1 MVATFPA
8 ARPARP
14 NFSCGPCAKHPGW
27 QLQNLQDAPFGRSHR
42 AKPSRAKLKRVID
55 LTREVLRVPPDY
67 RIGIV
72 PGSDT
77 GAVEAA
83 LWSLLGQRG
92 VDVFAWE
99 SFGKGWVNDI
109 VEHLKLKNARAFVA
123 DYGEIADLALADFG
137 NDVVFAWNGTTSGV
151 RVPNADWIAADRN
164 GLTICD
170 ATSAAFAQKLDWG
183 KLDVTTFS
191 WQKAL
196 GGEAAHGMLILSPRA
211 VERLE
216 TYTPPWP
223 LPKLLRLTHGGKLI
237 EAIFEGETINTP
249 SLMCVEDY
257 IDALNWGKSLGG
269 LDALIARADA
279 NSKALGDWVARTPWV
294 DFLAADPR
302 IRSNTSVCLK
312 VVDPAIAAL
321 PPSGQAAFA
330 KALEDLLDKEKVA
343 YDIGA
348 YRGAP
353 PGLRIWCG
361 ATIET
366 SDIEALTPWL
376 DFAFAKTKGDLAK
389 AA

>member
-1 MVATFPA
+1 M
-8 ARPARP
+8 
-14 NFSCGPCAKHPGW
+14 
-27 QLQNLQDAPFGRSHR
+27 
-42 AKPSRAKLKRVID
+42 
-55 LTREVLRVPPDY
+55 TREVLRVPRDY

-92 VDVFAWE
+92 VDVFTWE

-123 DYGEIADLALADFG
+123 DYGEIADLARADFEH
-137 NDVVFAWNGTTSGV
+137 DIVFAWNGTTSGV
-151 RVPNADWIAADRN
+151 RVPNADWIAAGRK

-196 GGEAAHGMLILSPRA
+196 GGEAAHGMLIVSPRA

-223 LPKLLRLTHGGKLI
+223 LPKLFRLTHGGKLI
-237 EAIFEGETINTP
+237 EALFEGETINTP

-269 LDALIARADA
+269 LNALIARANA
-279 NSKALGDWVARTPWV
+279 NSEALGDWVARTPWV

-312 VVDPAIAAL
+312 IVDPVVAKL
-321 PPSGQAAFA
+321 PQAGQAAFA
-330 KALEDLLDKEKVA
+330 KALENLLEKENVA
-343 YDIGA
+343 FDIGS
-348 YRGAP
+348 YRDAP

-376 DFAFAKTKGDLAK
+376 DFAFAKTKGDLAE

>member
-1 MVATFPA
+1 MAATFPA
-8 ARPARP
+8 VRPAQP

-27 QLQNLQDAPFGRSHR
+27 HLQNLQDAALGRSHR
-42 AKPSRAKLKRVID
+42 AKASKAKLKRVID
-55 LTREVLRVPPDY
+55 LTREVLRVPRDY

-77 GAVEAA
+77 GAVETA

-99 SFGKGWVNDI
+99 SFGEGWVNDI
-109 VEHLKLKNARAFVA
+109 VEHLKVKNARAFVA
-123 DYGEIADLALADFG
+123 DYGEIPDLGRADFD
-137 NDVVFAWNGTTSGV
+137 NDIVFAWNGTTSGV
-151 RVPNADWIAADRN
+151 RVPNADWIAAGRK

-170 ATSAAFAQKLDWG
+170 ATSAAFAQNLDWG

-216 TYTPPWP
+216 TFTPPWP
-223 LPKLLRLTHGGKLI
+223 VPKLFRLTNGGKLI

-279 NSKALGDWVARTPWV
+279 NSKALVDWVARTPWV
-294 DFLAADPR
+294 DFLAADPK
-302 IRSNTSVCLK
+302 IRSNTSVCFK

-321 PPSGQAAFA
+321 PQASQAAFA
-330 KALEDLLDKEKVA
+330 KALENLLEKEKVA

-361 ATIET
+361 ATVET